1 MSASK
6 TENVKEV
13 SILNVIRE
21 LTSSKPLENQPNKI
35 KGADRNLPD
44 PHTLL
49 ASLEKKRELL
59 NLLEGCTN
67 MTDIPNMKKQLNQAI
82 ADLEEI
88 INS

>member
-6 TENVKEV
+6 TESTKEV

-21 LTSSKPLENQPNKI
+21 LTSSKPFESKPNKI
-35 KGADRNLPD
+35 KNVDPNFPD

-49 ASLEKKRELL
+49 ASLEKKRDLL
-59 NLLEGCTN
+59 NLLDGCMN
-67 MTDIPNMKKQLNQAI
+67 RQDITDIKKQLNQAI

-88 INS
+88 ISS

>member
-6 TENVKEV
+6 TESTKEV

-21 LTSSKPLENQPNKI
+21 LTSSKPVESKPNKI
-35 KGADRNLPD
+35 EDADRKLPD

-59 NLLEGCTN
+59 NLLDGC
-67 MTDIPNMKKQLNQAI
+67 MIRTDITDMKKQLNQAI

-88 INS
+88 ISS

>member
-6 TENVKEV
+6 TENVKEA

-21 LTSSKPLENQPNKI
+21 LSSSNAPESKPNNI
-35 KGADRNLPD
+35 KETNRNLPD

-49 ASLEKKRELL
+49 ASLEKKRQLISLL
-59 NLLEGCTN
+59 DGYMNKKDI
-67 MTDIPNMKKQLNQAI
+67 TDMKKQLNQAI

-88 INS
+88 ISS